1 MVQACIFDIG
11 GVLMRGSA
19 AWAAATEAAT
29 GIPTAER
36 RPIFVEVETLMS
48 GRKFVAEDMIPLLVA
63 RLEGRL
69 GPRAEAAARRMSST
83 FTDPSALDPIE
94 PMMAL
99 LTELHGSGVRTGIL
113 TNGSSDAVVVGGPAH
128 VLRSGYVH
136 ASVVSGR
143 DGVGKPQPEAF
154 ALILERLGVAAS
166 DAWFVDDLPS
176 HVDAGRACGLH
187 GLVFDGDVAKLIG
200 ELRTSGLRW

>member
-1 MVQACIFDIG
+1 VVQACIFDIG

-19 AWAAATEAAT
+19 AWAAATEAVT

-48 GRKFVAEDMIPLLVA
+48 GRKFVAEDMVPLLA
-63 RLEGRL
+63 SRIEDRL

-83 FTDPSALDPIE
+83 FTDPSALEPIE

-99 LTELHGSGVRTGIL
+99 LAELHGSGVRTGIL
-113 TNGSSDAVVVGGPAH
+113 TNGSSDAVLVGGPAH
-128 VLRSGYVH
+128 VLRSGHVY

-154 ALILERLGVAAS
+154 ALILERLGVAAD
-166 DAWFVDDLPS
+166 DAWFVDDQPVL
-176 HVDAGRACGLH
+176 VEAGRACGLH
-187 GLVFDGDVAKLIG
+187 GVVFDGDVAQLVG
-200 ELRTSGLRW
+200 ELRASGLRW